1 MKKLIISLLA
11 LAALSTASF
20 ATYRDITTPEGS
32 VDAKQDSGVVI
43 MDEAFA
49 VPNAAYGNAGDELE
63 LGGSN
68 RN

>member
-1 MKKLIISLLA
+1 MKKLIISSLA

-32 VDAKQDSGVVI
+32 VDEKQNTGAVI
-43 MDEAFA
+43 MDDAFA
-49 VPNAAYGNAGDELE
+49 VPNAAYGEAGDELE